1 MSGDGPGSAE
11 PARRA
16 PRFPCS
22 RTFRSASTAAGRLLV
37 VGCDVPGDG
46 PPASVAPDVVDRL
59 DGADVVDRL
68 DGAEVVF
75 AVGEA
80 EPTVLFY
87 AEAWR
92 VERLDGDPEGDG
104 RRVAAWFADH
114 PGATAMLVDSGD
126 PHHVTTVVASL
137 LPALRVECLDGP
149 GLAPPQQYPID
160 WSTE

>member
-1 MSGDGPGSAE
+1 MSGDGPGAAE
-11 PARRA
+11 PARRS

-22 RTFRSASTAAGRLLV
+22 RTFRSASTSAGRLLV

-46 PPASVAPDVVDRL
+46 PPPSVAPHIVDRL
-59 DGADVVDRL
+59 DR
-68 DGAEVVF
+68 AEVVF

-92 VERLDGDPEGDG
+92 VERLDGVAARDA

-114 PGATAMLVDSGD
+114 PGATAVLVDSGD
-126 PHHVTTVVASL
+126 PHHVTTVVSSL

-149 GLAPPQQYPID
+149 GLAPPQQYPLD